1 MTELEYIENYFLNK
15 LSHDDK
21 QAFEER
27 CESDRTFAEAVSF
40 YILARERVHEALID
54 QKKNQFLTQYQE
66 LSRKNTGSET
76 RRRTWFYYA
85 GAAAACILLAIA
97 FLTFFQTA
105 SPQQLADAYIDENL
119 TVLSTTMGGETD
131 SLALGVG
138 AFNKKDFK
146 TAEVIFR
153 SLGQNEA
160 LAPETT
166 KYLGIT
172 YLVTGQYTQAIE
184 QFNKLISFTNLYA
197 NPGKFYLAIT
207 LMKRGK
213 DGDKAE
219 AKKLLNDVETQKLPG
234 YKEASI
240 WMKDL

>member
-1 MTELEYIENYFLNK
+1 MTELEYIENYFSNK

-40 YILARERVHEALID
+40 YILTREQVHEALID

-66 LSRKNTGSET
+66 LSRNNAGSE
-76 RRRTWFYYA
+76 RRGRTWFYF
-85 GAAAACILLAIA
+85 AAACIFLAIA

-119 TVLSTTMGGETD
+119 TLLSTTMSGETD
-131 SLALGVG
+131 SLALGIG

-146 TAEVIFR
+146 TAEIIFR

-172 YLVTGQYTQAIE
+172 YLVNGEYTQAIE
-184 QFNKLISFTNLYA
+184 QFNKLISFTTLYA
-197 NPGKFYLAIT
+197 NPGKFYLALT

-213 DGDKAE
+213 EGDEAE
-219 AKKLLNDVETQKLPG
+219 AKKLLRDVETQKLPG